1 MGRGWT
7 NRAQT
12 GGAVRVEQEREYYLT
27 DAEAECLL
35 GILAE
40 LLEGQESTHTLS
52 HLLAQL
58 YTHIQE
64 G

>member
-1 MGRGWT
+1 MKL
-7 NRAQT
+7 
-12 GGAVRVEQEREYYLT
+12 EQEREYYLT

-40 LLEGQESTHTLS
+40 LLEGEEDTHTLS

-58 YTHIQE
+58 YTHILE

>member
-1 MGRGWT
+1 MKL
-7 NRAQT
+7 
-12 GGAVRVEQEREYYLT
+12 EQEREYYLT

-40 LLEGQESTHTLS
+40 LLEGEEETHTLS